1 MIVDIGNKLCESIE
15 NKEIF
20 EEVAKN
26 KAVEINVYNN
36 DNDIENI
43 EYGQIFE
50 EEDDIE
56 NENENVKNET
66 DTPSV
71 TTHSGEDD
79 RHHYEIVSIG
89 IK

>member
-20 EEVAKN
+20 EEVVKN
-26 KAVEINVYNN
+26 EDVEINVYNN
-36 DNDIENI
+36 DNDNENI

-56 NENENVKNET
+56 NENVKNE
-66 DTPSV
+66 DNNSRPDIPSV

-79 RHHYEIVSIG
+79 RHHYEIVSF
-89 IK
+89 